1 MRWLLVAMLCAVFAV
16 PPAVAVASPAPRHHR
31 RRRRRHRPRHGY
43 QLHPTQARY
52 KQIQQ
57 ALADKGFLQ
66 PGDVDGFWGP
76 KSIDAMKRFQAA
88 KKLPSDG
95 DIDALTLIALGLGP
109 KHKSSIPV
117 TAAATSAKKSSSA
130 DTEADAQPQEN

>member
-16 PPAVAVASPAPRHHR
+16 PPAVAVASPSPRHHR
-31 RRRRRHRPRHGY
+31 RRRSHHRRHTY
-43 QLHPTQARY
+43 QAHPSHARY

-57 ALADKGFLQ
+57 ALADKGFLPQ
-66 PGDVDGFWGP
+66 DDVDGFWGP

-88 KKLPSDG
+88 QKLPADG

-117 TAAATSAKKSSSA
+117 TTASTSTKNSSSS
-130 DTEADAQPQEN
+130 DTEADAQPQQN